1 MRHKWGARAGMLVL
15 SNREI
20 TKDYAKKYRNK
31 CKIEASIADAYML
44 EVSKFTTYY
53 SDKLS
58 SVHNPPPRYN
68 DGDNESNLSIF
79 RGQLGSA
86 SGLTTKTLTHEEWRH
101 IMLYVLTNLEE
112 VTPYMEQFLH
122 EF

>member
-31 CKIEASIADAYML
+31 CKIEASIADAYMV

-68 DGDNESNLSIF
+68 DDENESNPITF
-79 RGQLGSA
+79 RGQLENA
-86 SGLTTKTLTHEEWRH
+86 SGSTTKTLRHEE
-101 IMLYVLTNLEE
+101 
-112 VTPYMEQFLH
+112 
-122 EF
+122 